1 MINLIRSNMF
11 VQEPSLKVKRLGR
24 GDLKGEVLNYV
35 FVSGS
40 YLYQECGEKK

>member
-11 VQEPSLKVKRLGR
+11 VQEPSLKVKRLG